1 MGARVLRCLNILKN
15 ETNDRKGVKMLEF
28 LKIFGLT
35 ILGIIAFIIVALLGI
50 HILLMIWPIVILA
63 LPIALII
70 YVFNLYLIAKPRKKT
85 KRTKNG

>member
-1 MGARVLRCLNILKN
+1 LGTGVLRC
-15 ETNDRKGVKMLEF
+15 
-28 LKIFGLT
+28 LT

-63 LPIALII
+63 LPIALVI